1 MAIDDGTRPFICLR
15 PHCRQLCS
23 MSTTWSREYAKSFRN
38 DRGHNNNNLNKFTS
52 TTWLE
57 DRGSFK
63 LPRFT
68 PQQGR
73 RSSRIPG
80 TEYPFVVVDNG
91 NRMRL
96 HPQYRSRDGIPNTW
110 ANLVFV
116 GDPTPSGLSSLLVR
130 CHCGYHVA
138 PSCIARGQVWRL
150 VENETYPSSPD
161 VSIPELERCQRCS
174 I

>member
-1 MAIDDGTRPFICLR
+1 MRVCGLR
-15 PHCRQLCS
+15 RRTHPLGKHSLHGDAPHRS
-23 MSTTWSREYAKSFRN
+23 PIIM
-38 DRGHNNNNLNKFTS
+38 NNNNLNKFTS

-73 RSSRIPG
+73 RSSRIPR

-91 NRMRL
+91 TRMRL

-130 CHCGYHVA
+130 CHCGDHVA